1 MPQNPRP
8 APADDGPGRSGACQ
22 DAMRGTLL
30 LIAGLLVP
38 VAAQAAPNGAPPAS
52 AAKPAKAAP
61 AAPSVAAA
69 PAVATCTPPEP
80 PPASARPAKP
90 ALPDK
95 PACLDTKE
103 GCPGW
108 EAYSYNDAIKAY
120 NLQAQAF
127 RPIAEAYLQKL
138 NAYVK
143 ASGEYAQ
150 CEVNAM
156 QK

>member
-1 MPQNPRP
+1 MPQNPLPVLRRRRP
-8 APADDGPGRSGACQ
+8 RAQRSFQ

-30 LIAGLLVP
+30 LIAGLLAP
-38 VAAQAAPNGAPPAS
+38 TVALATPPAP
-52 AAKPAKAAP
+52 AKPAAKAAP
-61 AAPSVAAA
+61 AAPPPAAA
-69 PAVATCTPPEP
+69 AQAVTACTAPEP
-80 PPASARPAKP
+80 PPASARPTKP
-90 ALPDK
+90 ALPQK
-95 PACLDTKE
+95 PACLDAKE

-108 EAYSYNDAIKAY
+108 EGYSYNDAIKAY

-143 ASGEYAQ
+143 ASADYAQ

>member
-1 MPQNPRP
+1 MPQNPQPVP
-8 APADDGPGRSGACQ
+8 AIDGPGCSGACQ

-30 LIAGLLVP
+30 LIASLLVP
-38 VAAQAAPNGAPPAS
+38 GAAQAAPNAAPPA

-61 AAPSVAAA
+61 AAPSTVAI
-69 PAVATCTPPEP
+69 CSPPEP

-127 RPIAEAYLQKL
+127 RPIADAYLQKL
-138 NAYVK
+138 NAYVR